1 MFKRRN
7 MLSVVLLVANMLVAN
22 PAGDSSNRKK
32 FLCTK
37 SFYA

>member
-7 MLSVVLLVANMLVAN
+7 MLSVVLLVAN